1 MIKKIALGLIFT
13 LITGILIVGAANRTA
28 AKTDQYNPAGTV
40 AQHGNGG
47 GQNRDS
53 ERQVNNQQEQ
63 GQGNGRYA
71 NTESTNEVTT
81 NEVTSP
87 LGGQGQGNVDGNGQ
101 GNGAQKQDADRYGNP
116 EAPTNH
122 DDMMTYQGTVLT
134 APAAGVELVI
144 DTADGALTVGTGPSY
159 WLESS
164 IMLAVGDEIN
174 ITGYWE
180 EGEFKAS
187 TLTRSSD
194 NLTVVLRTESGQPL
208 WSGSMRNN
216 TSGQGQGQGNGQGQ
230 GQGNGQGQGQGNGNL
245 NANE

>member
-13 LITGILIVGAANRTA
+13 LITGVLIVGAANRTA
-28 AKTDQYNPAGTV
+28 AKTDQYNSAETV
-40 AQHGNGG
+40 AQNGSGG

-53 ERQVNNQQEQ
+53 ERLYSNQQEQ
-63 GQGNGRYA
+63 GQGNGRLA
-71 NTESTNEVTT
+71 NTEATIEN
-81 NEVTSP
+81 NQP

-116 EAPTNH
+116 EAPTSH
-122 DDMMTYQGTVLT
+122 DMLTYQGIVLT

-164 IMLAVGDEIN
+164 ILLAVGDEIS
-174 ITGYWE
+174 IIGYWE

-187 TLTRSSD
+187 TITRSSD

-216 TSGQGQGQGNGQGQ
+216 NSGQGQGQGSGQGR
-230 GQGNGQGQGQGNGNL
+230 GQGQGQGNGNQN
-245 NANE
+245 NAQG

>member
-1 MIKKIALGLIFT
+1 MIKKITLGLIFT
-13 LITGILIVGAANRTA
+13 LITGVLIVGASNRTT
-28 AKTDQYNPAGTV
+28 AKTDQYNPVETA
-40 AQHGNGG
+40 AQTGNGG

-53 ERQVNNQQEQ
+53 ERQYANEHEPLSLEKEQTEQAGQGQGGQ
-63 GQGNGRYA
+63 GQGNGRLA
-71 NTESTNEVTT
+71 NTESASESN
-81 NEVTSP
+81 SP

-116 EAPTNH
+116 EAPTSH
-122 DDMMTYQGTVLT
+122 DMLTYQGTVLT

-164 IMLAVGDEIN
+164 ILLAVGDEIS
-174 ITGYWE
+174 IIGYWE

-194 NLTVVLRTESGQPL
+194 NLTVVLRSESGQPL
-208 WSGSMRNN
+208 WSGSMRNS
-216 TSGQGQGQGNGQGQ
+216 TSGQGQ
-230 GQGNGQGQGQGNGNL
+230 GQGQGQGNGNQ
-245 NANE
+245 NTNG